1 MNFYKL
7 LLKLIGL
14 VLFIFSWE
22 FGLRIYP
29 SKSSLIPT
37 PIEVYLA
44 FISEINAGYLVNN
57 IFLSC
62 YHTFLGILMG
72 SILGILWAFAISRS
86 TTLELLTS
94 PMANILRPIPPIAW
108 IPFSL
113 VIFGSG
119 TGAATFIVGIGV
131 FWTTHITTLSG
142 IKNINPNLLELAEIY
157 NLHKPFDLFF
167 KIILPASLPNIIGG
181 VRTALGQGWS
191 LIVAAELLG
200 VPGMGQRMWEAAGV
214 LANDI
219 VFLYMF
225 IIAGAYHLS
234 DLAFTKLE
242 GSLFK
247 WKI

>member
-1 MNFYKL
+1 
-7 LLKLIGL
+7 
-14 VLFIFSWE
+14 
-22 FGLRIYP
+22 
-29 SKSSLIPT
+29 
-37 PIEVYLA
+37 
-44 FISEINAGYLVNN
+44 
-57 IFLSC
+57 
-62 YHTFLGILMG
+62 
-72 SILGILWAFAISRS
+72 
-86 TTLELLTS
+86 
-94 PMANILRPIPPIAW
+94 MANILRPIPPIAW